1 MLSKKFRVPREEM
14 EMIMKSGK
22 SFHTDFFYAK
32 FLPNKF
38 SFQRF
43 AVVIP
48 IKIEKKSSGRHL
60 LKRRIT
66 SVIERFIKNSFQKSF
81 DSVILAKKNSPTLSF
96 SEVALEINKILEHT
110 YKLF

>member
-1 MLSKKFRVPREEM
+1 MLVKKYRVPREEM
-14 EMIMKSGK
+14 EAVMKSGK
-22 SFHTDFFYAK
+22 SFHTDFFYVK
-32 FLPNKF
+32 FLPNKLN
-38 SFQRF
+38 FQRL

-66 SVIERFIKNSFQKSF
+66 SVIEKFIKKSSPKSF
-81 DSVILAKKNSPTLSF
+81 DSVIFAKKNSSQLDFTKIL
-96 SEVALEINKILEHT
+96 EEINKILEHT